1 MKKRL
6 ISMLLAVLMVV
17 TMFNGLTVTA
27 SAAAETVSYT
37 LKPGDVVINVCKD
50 LGINFYVNMNWIMRA
65 NNITSFNTLKAG
77 RTLVLPAPGTAPSLN
92 DLPNASGTAA
102 GGTTGGTTQ
111 TPATGT
117 GTATGALLDGDS
129 VYEYLVYHT
138 MAAGDTIGALC
149 NAFGVDFAKNS
160 DRIMKINNIKSYNRI
175 PVGKTV
181 LLPCA
186 ALPQSG
192 SCLRV
197 VAHKIVSGDTTYGI
211 CNSYGI
217 NYNANAALLKALN
230 NKDNLAAIKAG
241 QILYVPVP
249 ATITNGTVAQPGQA
263 GGSNNTKPA
272 DKDETS
278 YTITANT
285 TNSYYGSY
293 TVSASSAKA
302 GATVTIKATPKTN
315 YAFGSVKVTDA
326 KGVAVK
332 VSYGDNSA
340 TFTMPA
346 SNVTVSVVFVSAT
359 QFAIKRD
366 EAKNGSF
373 ETRVN
378 GGAVDQAAEG
388 QTVTIVPIPAYG
400 YQMESFKVLYG
411 ENNGSVWA
419 SSNTGDTFTM
429 PGSDV
434 LVQVTFKQMKDTTY
448 SVTAEQ
454 TANGSFTLTKNGT
467 NVDGQQVSAGDIIK
481 ITSTPNAGYEVDR
494 INLKYNGEDHYISGD
509 TFTMPR
515 DNVTVAVTFTNT
527 IYKITASAPENGKVD
542 IIRVSDYK
550 VVDTAS
556 IGENILVAPTPN
568 EGYKLKSITVTS
580 AGGQEQPVNPQHVFA
595 MPADSVTIKVEFE
608 KETYYV
614 VTRGEYP
621 YSVKVNGGEAV
632 SVTAYNEIAAHMGD
646 SIEILPGEGKKFEN
660 VTAGGDTVSAS
671 VNVTEGSA
679 TFTMPNGS
687 VGVNVTYKP

>member
-1 MKKRL
+1 
-6 ISMLLAVLMVV
+6 MLLAVLMVV

-27 SAAAETVSYT
+27 SAAAATVSYT

-77 RTLVLPAPGTAPSLN
+77 RTLILPAPGTAPSLN
-92 DLPNASGTAA
+92 DLPNASGTT
-102 GGTTGGTTQ
+102 GGTTGGTAQ
-111 TPATGT
+111 APATGT
-117 GTATGALLDGDS
+117 GTATGALLNGDY

-138 MAAGDTIGALC
+138 MVAGDTIGALC
-149 NAFGVDFAKNS
+149 NAFGVDFAQNS

-181 LLPCA
+181 LLPCT

-249 ATITNGTVAQPGQA
+249 ATITNGQIAQPGQA
-263 GGSNNTKPA
+263 GGNNNNKPA

-340 TFTMPA
+340 SFTMPA
-346 SNVTVSVVFVSAT
+346 SNVTVDVVFVSAT

-366 EAKNGSF
+366 KAANGTF
-373 ETRVN
+373 ETHVN
-378 GGAVDQAAEG
+378 GKAVDKAAEG
-388 QTVTIVPIPAYG
+388 QAVTIVPIPAYG
-400 YQMESFKVLYG
+400 YQMDSFKVLYG
-411 ENNGSVWA
+411 KDNANVWA
-419 SSNTGDTFTM
+419 SSSTGDVFTM

-434 LVQVTFKQMKDTTY
+434 LVQVTFKQMKDTVYQVKANST
-448 SVTAEQ
+448 E
-454 TANGSFTLTKNGT
+454 NGSFTLTRNGT
-467 NVDGQQVSAGDIIK
+467 NVADQYVSAGDIIK
-481 ITSTPNAGYEVDR
+481 ITTTPDAGYEVDR
-494 INLKYNGEDHYISGD
+494 IILRYNGEDHYISGD
-509 TFTMPR
+509 SFTMPR
-515 DNVTVAVTFTNT
+515 DNVEVTVTFTNT
-527 IYKITASAPENGKVD
+527 IYKITASAAENGSYEVLNYSDGNKPASTAKV
-542 IIRVSDYK
+542 
-550 VVDTAS
+550 
-556 IGENILVAPTPN
+556 GENIWIVPKPA
-568 EGYKLKSITVTS
+568 EGYALKSITVTS
-580 AGGQEQPVNPQHVFA
+580 AGGQAQFVNKNNVFA

-608 KETYYV
+608 KATYYV
-614 VTRGEYP
+614 TTRGAYP

-632 SVTAYNEIAAHMGD
+632 KVTEVKDIAAHMGD
-646 SIEILPGEGKKFEN
+646 KIEILPGEGKKFAS
-660 VTAGGDTVSAS
+660 VTAGGDTVSAQ
-671 VNVTEGSA
+671 VTVTESSA

-687 VGVNVTYKP
+687 VGVDVTYK